1 MQQHTSQNP
10 IPLPLYTP
18 SNHLYTTHY
27 PSHYQPPNPNPSPSI
42 DPRQPHYTAGPAVYP
57 YASVSSLPQ
66 IHGGGGVGYEA
77 YQTHVAYPHHQT
89 SAVPSGYYQD
99 PNWSANGVI
108 PHYGSTRY
116 ATGIPIPPNGPVQL
130 VPANANSTS
139 RPNPQPRGNN
149 KTWKRVP
156 HKTKVVQS
164 VWCAVCKVECDTK
177 DVLDKHK
184 SGKKHKK
191 NMDKLK
197 EATAPPPVASDNP
210 VIGPQE
216 NPAGKGKGRRKADVS
231 VEDFEAKRRK
241 VLEGGAAADAVRT
254 CAICKV
260 VCNSEVVFKYHIEGQ
275 KHLAMMK
282 RHALGL

>member
-1 MQQHTSQNP
+1 M
-10 IPLPLYTP
+10 
-18 SNHLYTTHY
+18 
-27 PSHYQPPNPNPSPSI
+27 
-42 DPRQPHYTAGPAVYP
+42 
-57 YASVSSLPQ
+57 
-66 IHGGGGVGYEA
+66 
-77 YQTHVAYPHHQT
+77 AYPKIHQT
-89 SAVPSGYYQD
+89 AVSSGYYQD
-99 PNWSANGVI
+99 PNSVASLHNWSANGVI

-139 RPNPQPRGNN
+139 WPNPLPRGNK

-164 VWCAVCKVECDTK
+164 VWCEVCKVECDTK

-184 SGKKHKK
+184 LGKKHKK
-191 NMDKLK
+191 NLDKLK
-197 EATAPPPVASDNP
+197 EAAAAAPPPVASNNP

-216 NPAGKGKGRRKADVS
+216 NPVGKGKGIRKADVS

-260 VCNSEVVFKYHIEGQ
+260 VCNSEVVFKYHLEGQ
-275 KHLAMMK
+275 KHLSMMK
-282 RHALGL
+282 KHALGSRVVTAAQNS